1 MMESHLPPLGL
12 AFAVFWHVGA
22 IFLLAA
28 LLCAAQMRAS
38 RTTSPMELPKRT
50 QAGSAWLRFLSFA
63 GLTPAVLILAYFG
76 PLATALV
83 FLAFINFGLSE
94 FWQLTAVRGIAPY
107 RNCGWILATGLC
119 IATGFHGLAGLLI
132 ASLAIPF
139 VVIVVSLTD
148 RLDDGLVLRMAGTAL
163 GLAYVGVS
171 LGFLPALRWEP
182 NGYGRFVFVVTV
194 VQIADVAAYFGGIA
208 IGRTALAPRVSP
220 SKTREGLG
228 IGIAAAC
235 AAAWFFHFCVPEL
248 SVGATIL
255 LGAGLAVFGL
265 LGDLSASAL
274 KRSAEL
280 KDFGHVIPGHGG
292 VLDRLDSLILA
303 GPLAFAVFRLV
314 G

>member
-1 MMESHLPPLGL
+1 M
-12 AFAVFWHVGA
+12 
-22 IFLLAA
+22 
-28 LLCAAQMRAS
+28 
-38 RTTSPMELPKRT
+38 
-50 QAGSAWLRFLSFA
+50 
-63 GLTPAVLILAYFG
+63 LILAHFG

-83 FLAFINFGLSE
+83 FLAFIIFGLSE

-119 IATGFHGLAGLLI
+119 IATRFHGLAGLLI

-235 AAAWFFHFCVPEL
+235 AAAWFFHFCVPER

-265 LGDLSASAL
+265 LGDLSASVL
-274 KRSAEL
+274 KRSAGL

-292 VLDRLDSLILA
+292 VLDRLDSLILT
-303 GPLAFAVFRLV
+303 GPPAFAVFRLV